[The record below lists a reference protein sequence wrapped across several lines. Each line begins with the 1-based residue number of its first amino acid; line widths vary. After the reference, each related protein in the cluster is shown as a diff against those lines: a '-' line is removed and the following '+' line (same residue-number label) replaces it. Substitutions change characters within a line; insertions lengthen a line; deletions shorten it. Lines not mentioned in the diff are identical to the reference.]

1 MRTLWKG
8 AISFGLVN
16 VPVRMYTA
24 TQRNEVKFNYLH
36 EKCGTPVRY
45 VRFCPTCDTEVPTEE
60 IVWGYEYL
68 KGRFVVLKEEDF
80 ERLPDEST
88 RTVDIL
94 DFVDLTD
101 IDPVYFD
108 KTYYLEPNEGGE
120 KAYSLLVR
128 AMKETGKVAVAR
140 VVIRTKESLAALRVW
155 QDVVV
160 METMFYDDEVRR
172 PENLPALAREVKLH
186 DNEVKMAVSLVQ
198 NLSTRFDATRYENE
212 YRKAL
217 RDLIEAKIAGEQ
229 ITAPQAAQP
238 GKVVDLMEAL
248 KASLAAVEKERHPEE
263 ETGKK
268 PRRKRAAAH

>member
-16 VPVRMYTA
+16 VPIRMYTA

-36 EKCGTPVRY
+36 QKCGTPVRY
-45 VRFCPTCDTEVPTEE
+45 VRFCPTCDAEVPPEE
-60 IVWGYEYL
+60 IVWGYEYQ
-68 KGRFVVLKEEDF
+68 KGRFVVLNEEDF
-80 ERLPDEST
+80 ERLPDGST

-94 DFVDLTD
+94 DFVDLAD

-120 KAYSLLVR
+120 KAYALLVR

-155 QDVVV
+155 RDVVV
-160 METMFYDDEVRR
+160 METMFYDEEVRR
-172 PENLPALAREVKLH
+172 PENLPALAREVNLH

-198 NLSTRFDATRYENE
+198 NLSTRFEPAKYENQ

-217 RDLIEAKIAGEQ
+217 REVIEAKIAGQ
-229 ITAPQAAQP
+229 QVTAPQAAQP

-248 KASLAAVEKERHPEE
+248 KASLAAVEKERHEDEPER
-263 ETGKK
+263 K
-268 PRRKRAAAH
+268 PRRRKAAR